1 MKNIQIRRLAT
12 RSTPFIPG
20 IMAILT
26 AIAIIISPESSFE
39 ASLQGLKLW
48 WTLVF
53 PALLPFLMLSE
64 MLTAS
69 GFVHGFGVLLEPLMK
84 KVFRLPGASGWTLA
98 LGITAG
104 FPGGA
109 GGVMQLHKQNSISD
123 KEAARL
129 AALTHFASPVTM
141 LIVIGIAFLHS
152 TSAGYFL
159 LAIHWISGL
168 LASYTDAL
176 LKGRSANTKPVDKIS
191 ADTKRSSL
199 YSRVQ
204 LAATDARAKD
214 GRSFGKLLGESVA
227 NAVQSLMVVGGY
239 MIMFAVVINI
249 ITTVLPAL
257 PAALPASLLEI
268 HLGADAIS
276 KGLASIGTGP
286 SSMFGIALLSAALGW
301 SGLCAQLQVLTMLKQ
316 ARVRFL
322 PYATVR
328 LMHGL
333 YAFLLTLLL
342 WKPLL
347 VIPKAAL
354 PALADS
360 RPTPSGTL
368 NVTDIW
374 SSFPQLLSLQALLLI
389 ILLGLSA
396 GTYLVST
403 IRHRLG

>member
-84 KVFRLPGASGWTLA
+84 RSFVCWCQRLD
-98 LGITAG
+98 LGTRNHSRI
-104 FPGGA
+104 PRWSWR
-109 GGVMQLHKQNSISD
+109 VMQLHKQNSISD

-286 SSMFGIALLSAALGW
+286 SSMLGIALLSAALGW

-328 LMHGL
+328 LMHGF

-347 VIPKAAL
+347 AIRKAAL

-360 RPTPSGTL
+360 RPTPTGTI

-396 GTYLVST
+396 GTYLIST

>member
-1 MKNIQIRRLAT
+1 MNNIKIRRLAS
-12 RSTPFIPG
+12 RSTPFLSGG
-20 IMAILT
+20 IAILL

-109 GGVMQLHKQNSISD
+109 GGVMQLHKQGSISD

-129 AALTHFASPVTM
+129 ASLTHFASPVTL
-141 LIVIGIAFLHS
+141 LIVIGVAFLHS
-152 TSAGYFL
+152 PTAGYFL
-159 LAIHWISGL
+159 LGIHWISGL
-168 LASYTDAL
+168 LASYTDARL
-176 LKGRSANTKPVDKIS
+176 NGRQDNPQPSLKESTNTKQP
-191 ADTKRSSL
+191 SL

-204 LAATDARAKD
+204 LAATEARSRD
-214 GRSFGKLLGESVA
+214 GRSFGKLLGDSVA
-227 NAVQSLMVVGGY
+227 TAVQNLMVVGGY

-249 ITTVLPAL
+249 IITVLPAL
-257 PAALPASLLEI
+257 PAALPAGLLEI

-276 KGLASIGTGP
+276 KGLSSIGVESTGVL
-286 SSMFGIALLSAALGW
+286 GLALLSAALGW
-301 SGLCAQLQVLTMLKQ
+301 SGLCAQLQVLTLLKE
-316 ARVRFL
+316 AGVRFL
-322 PYATVR
+322 PYAAVR
-328 LMHGL
+328 LMHGA

-347 VIPKAAL
+347 AITEAAL

-360 RPTPSGTL
+360 QSTPNRTI
-368 NVTDIW
+368 NVTAIW
-374 SSFPQLLSLQALLLI
+374 SSFPQLLGLQSLLLI
-389 ILLGLSA
+389 ILLALSA
-396 GTYLVST
+396 AIYFVSAF
-403 IRHRLG
+403 RHRLD